1 MYAYH
6 HGPVNGYFANAA
18 KGCFTNGCLLM
29 YYNNKGD
36 ICVFAIPENGKLAQW
51 ESNPCQ
57 APSCANRKK
66 FNKDKTI
73 CLFSAVIR
81 NVPNILMRWWDV
93 FLILRV
99 LRERAF

>member
-1 MYAYH
+1 MVRLIVTFCKYSQRMFHQWLLLLYCYK
-6 HGPVNGYFANAA
+6 GGYLHVCHF
-18 KGCFTNGCLLM
+18 K
-29 YYNNKGD
+29 
-36 ICVFAIPENGKLAQW
+36 NGKLAHW

-81 NVPNILMRWWDV
+81 NVPNILMRW
-93 FLILRV
+93 
-99 LRERAF
+99 